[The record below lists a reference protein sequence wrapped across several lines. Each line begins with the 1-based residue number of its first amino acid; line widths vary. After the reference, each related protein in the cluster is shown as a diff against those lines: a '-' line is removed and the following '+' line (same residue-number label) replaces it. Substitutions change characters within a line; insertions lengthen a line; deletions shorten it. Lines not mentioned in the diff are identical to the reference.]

1 MVRSQRSGRIRQL
14 RRLIKSLHAVAN
26 FIPPAGYY
34 ADLLED
40 FNRLTGHSSAPEIEC
55 EVIYERIKIRQKPR
69 ILKIEVIQPK
79 LRIVIKRK
87 PEVIT
92 ID

>member
-14 RRLIKSLHAVAN
+14 RRLIKSLHAAAT

-34 ADLLED
+34 ADLLQD
-40 FNRLTGHSSAPEIEC
+40 FDRLTGHTATPEIEC
-55 EVIYERIKIRQKPR
+55 EVIYERIKVRQKPR
-69 ILKIEVIQPK
+69 VLKIEIVPPTFK
-79 LRIVIKRK
+79 LIIRKK